1 MRIRRRLDRYTLMEP
16 RMYLNTS
23 HHQSRNTLSGF
34 MVKVS
39 GFEVPITESQ
49 SYDAFHNEF
58 RTKWIKDDS
67 GEGQKLIL
75 VNFNEVT
82 PYGCRDGHGLTSLFI
97 FNFFIWGP
105 RTWHHVVTLRNFIDT
120 LYNNKGTLSPYPPIS
135 KIKSRDIEYLSANMA
150 NLGKAASRGC
160 VLISLCCQIR
170 MPLAFV
176 MGACL
181 LTVRDDMQH
190 DSTVQPQIFIINIC
204 ERGTTYKGKAFG

>member
-1 MRIRRRLDRYTLMEP
+1 MEP

-82 PYGCRDGHGLTSLFI
+82 P
-97 FNFFIWGP
+97 
-105 RTWHHVVTLRNFIDT
+105 
-120 LYNNKGTLSPYPPIS
+120 
-135 KIKSRDIEYLSANMA
+135 
-150 NLGKAASRGC
+150 
-160 VLISLCCQIR
+160 
-170 MPLAFV
+170 PL
-176 MGACL
+176 L
-181 LTVRDDMQH
+181 LD
-190 DSTVQPQIFIINIC
+190 
-204 ERGTTYKGKAFG
+204 FGWI